1 MSIHDATKQI
11 GDCRLS
17 WGGGGGEA
25 RQTKSLVDLDPEG
38 YIDGGGGGSLEKDRC
53 IGDL

>member
-17 WGGGGGEA
+17 CRREGEA

-38 YIDGGGGGSLEKDRC
+38 YIGEAALWRRIDALDP
-53 IGDL
+53 